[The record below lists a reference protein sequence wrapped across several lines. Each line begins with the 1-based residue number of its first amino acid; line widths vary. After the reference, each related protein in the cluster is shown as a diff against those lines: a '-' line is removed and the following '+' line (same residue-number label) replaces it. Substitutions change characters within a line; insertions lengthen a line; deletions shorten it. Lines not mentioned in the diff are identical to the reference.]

1 MDDQQPAVSQLAA
14 LRDAVKN
21 IQNYGPA
28 MRYHCPL
35 DCGWHHDAP
44 PASIDDNPN
53 PYAQEPDETFQDL
66 VARMAGDTA
75 RQHVRAVDAV
85 LLEHLNTHT
94 IPQFVT
100 ALAKQ
105 REAMYEAG
113 ENSGH
118 ADWENALDDLLPDDV
133 EPLPTQVAEYVRKL
147 QQETAHLLGPTE
159 Q

>member
-1 MDDQQPAVSQLAA
+1 MQA
-14 LRDAVKN
+14 
-21 IQNYGPA
+21 YGPT

-35 DCGWHHDAP
+35 NCGWHHDAP
-44 PASIDDNPN
+44 QPTAEDNPN
-53 PYAQEPDETFQDL
+53 QYTQGPDETFQDL
-66 VARMAGDTA
+66 VSRMVADTA
-75 RQHVRAVDAV
+75 RRDIEQIDAV

-113 ENSGH
+113 ENNGH
-118 ADWENALDDLLPDDV
+118 ADWENALDGLLPDDV
-133 EPLPTQVAEYVRKL
+133 KPLPTQVAEYVRKL
-147 QQETAHLLGPTE
+147 QQENARLRTTE

>member
-1 MDDQQPAVSQLAA
+1 MQT
-14 LRDAVKN
+14 
-21 IQNYGPA
+21 YGPT

-44 PASIDDNPN
+44 QATGDDNLN
-53 PYAQEPDETFQDL
+53 QYTQGPDEAFPD
-66 VARMAGDTA
+66 VIARMAADTA
-75 RQHVRAVDAV
+75 RLHIEQIDAV
-85 LLEHLNTHT
+85 LLGHLNTHT
-94 IPQFVT
+94 IPQFVA

-118 ADWENALDDLLPDDV
+118 ADWDNALGDLLPDDV
-133 EPLPTQVAEYVRKL
+133 EPLPTQVAEYVQKL
-147 QQETAHLLGPTE
+147 QQENARLRATTK

>member
-1 MDDQQPAVSQLAA
+1 MRTTMQT
-14 LRDAVKN
+14 
-21 IQNYGPA
+21 YGPT

-35 DCGWHHDAP
+35 DCDWHHDAP
-44 PASIDDNPN
+44 PATAEDNPN
-53 PYAQEPDETFQDL
+53 RYAQAPGETISDV
-66 VARMAGDTA
+66 VARMTADTA
-75 RQHVRAVDAV
+75 RLHIEQIDAV
-85 LLEHLNTHT
+85 LLDHLNTHT

-113 ENSGH
+113 ENNGH
-118 ADWENALDDLLPDDV
+118 ADWDNALDGLLPDDV

-147 QQETAHLLGPTE
+147 QQDNARLRATTE